1 MDIKELMVGDLF
13 RVNRDKLCIKKDTI
27 VQVRGI
33 DGDDKLE
40 KYGLFGSAHCHPLD
54 EKQFD
59 GGIWLDYL
67 DPIPLTQEILKKNGF
82 EYYHKN
88 FASTDYD
95 SPFKL
100 EMVEWPDENGNGGL
114 WLIRGL
120 LKIRF
125 VHELQNVIRL
135 CEIDKEIQL

>member
-1 MDIKELMVGDLF
+1 MIGDLL
-13 RVNRDKLCIKKDTI
+13 RVNRDGLCIKKDTI

-33 DGDDKLE
+33 DGDNKFEE
-40 KYGLFGSAHCHPLD
+40 KGLVGCVNCRPLD
-54 EKQFD
+54 KMQFD

-67 DPIPLTQEILKKNGF
+67 SPLPLTQEILKKNGF

-125 VHELQNVIRL
+125 VHELQNAIRL